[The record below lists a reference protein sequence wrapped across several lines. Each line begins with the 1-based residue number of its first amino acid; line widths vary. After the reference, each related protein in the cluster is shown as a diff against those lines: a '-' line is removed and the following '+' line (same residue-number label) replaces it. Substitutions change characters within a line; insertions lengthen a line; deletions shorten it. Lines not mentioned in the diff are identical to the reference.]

1 VQYIIIEQNLQTTT
15 TKHLDVPNKLYELL
29 EQICI
34 RVEQIKQT
42 TGMKYLYVPN
52 KLYEM
57 PEQICIH
64 VC

>member
-1 VQYIIIEQNLQTTT
+1 VQYIIIEQN
-15 TKHLDVPNKLYELL
+15 LDVPNKLYELL

-34 RVEQIKQT
+34 RVEQTKQT